1 MKRRASLL
9 VVATSCL
16 SLACSE
22 RSPTAPQSALATVA
36 LPSSASPQARE
47 RRPPTRVLG
56 PREDGKPVPPD
67 VWGSDKAE
75 LTVTAAGA
83 AVRLFCAHGTVEQ
96 PLTLD
101 VTGHFAARGFLV
113 REGGPVPI
121 DETPFRRPAGY
132 AGWTDGRTMILEVTP
147 DMLSA
152 LGPFVLIR
160 GQKGSLSPCPI
171 L

>member
-1 MKRRASLL
+1 MKRPALLL
-9 VVATSCL
+9 VAALCL
-16 SLACSE
+16 PLACSE
-22 RSPTAPQSALATVA
+22 RSPTAPESALATVA

-47 RRPPTRVLG
+47 RRPPTRVLS
-56 PREDGKPVPPD
+56 PREDGSPVPLD

-75 LTVTAAGA
+75 LIVTATGA
-83 AVRLFCAHGTVEQ
+83 TVRLFCAHGTVEQ

-101 VTGHFAARGFLV
+101 VTGHFAVGGFLV

-121 DETPFRRPAGY
+121 DETPFRRRAGY

-147 DMLSA
+147 DMLSP

-160 GQKGSLSPCPI
+160 GQKGSLSACPI